1 MRKRQFKIYAGMP
14 VIKLFN
20 MDITD
25 LNLKEGDYVDIED
38 IIILK
43 NKKEETKNECTTD
56 NPRS

>member
-1 MRKRQFKIYAGMP
+1 MRKRQFSVYAGMP

-43 NKKEETKNECTTD
+43 TKKEETKNE
-56 NPRS
+56 NPKLNEMD